1 MYIFFIITNI
11 AYIIYDDIKIYFN
24 FSLFITKMGFSL
36 FFCSFLFKIL
46 AKINSKSFVC
56 NFQKQK
62 KQVIERD
69 EKRKEFR
76 NASNAFY

>member
-1 MYIFFIITNI
+1 
-11 AYIIYDDIKIYFN
+11 
-24 FSLFITKMGFSL
+24 MGFSL
-36 FFCSFLFKIL
+36 FFVRYCGKL
-46 AKINSKSFVC
+46 AKINSKSFVS

-62 KQVIERD
+62 KQVVGRD